1 MHFTIEVTKSSLG
14 FVEVDVVGTGRS
26 DEEKKVII
34 EAAEE
39 AVRLL
44 KLYYGK
50 QDEYK
55 PAN

>member
-1 MHFTIEVTKSSLG
+1 MHFTIEVTKSPQG
-14 FVEVDVVGTGRS
+14 FVEVDVVGIGRT

-50 QDEYK
+50 QDEHK

>member
-14 FVEVDVVGTGRS
+14 FVEVDVVNIGRS
-26 DEEKKVII
+26 DEEKDLII
-34 EAAEE
+34 QAAEE